1 MKIKCSLLGA
11 ALLSAAM
18 FGETTASASDP
29 VGVYAYVDKV
39 VLEPSDGK
47 PERIQ
52 IWGGFALAEGR
63 GDTYTKAR
71 AGYMYFS
78 VKPGEEEITRKE
90 WNDLKSMA
98 GKDEYVAFGARYK
111 PRGTVRAADAKPET
125 PDVYPTGFGLTK
137 VKKHDYGPIKDLA
150 ELRKKGG
157 EKAPKTASLK

>member
-18 FGETTASASDP
+18 FGETAAVASDP

-39 VLEPSDGK
+39 VLEPSEGK

-52 IWGGFALAEGR
+52 IWGGFALAEGG
-63 GDTYTKAR
+63 GDTYAKAK

-78 VKPGEEEITRKE
+78 IKPGEEEISRKE

-111 PRGTVRAADAKPET
+111 PRGTVRAADAKPAT

-137 VKKHDYGPIKDLA
+137 VKKHDYGPIKDLT
-150 ELRKKGG
+150 ELRKKSGD
-157 EKAPKTASLK
+157 KAAKTASLK